1 MHHLECNRISDLYFF
16 VHAKIYLA
24 MSKGNL
30 FMGNASGKLADVV
43 LYRNAGAQVARLRV
57 RNPKNPR
64 TEQQL
69 IQRVIQSTA
78 AKAYSV
84 LQSICNHAFEGKQSR
99 TANQSEFMRLNV
111 ARDRYRVNVAPMGW
125 RSLSNFNSRDLVE
138 PLANNYIVASGSL
151 PEMQFSYDGTDFVI
165 GAGSG
170 LTAQDTYQQ
179 VCDKL
184 GLQRGDQITIMAAHV
199 DENGVMA
206 SLDTARFIL
215 EPNDGDMS
223 TVFLGAGG
231 AINKPNEK
239 NEGDFT
245 VNIAEGTMDISMA
258 KYGGVGSIIIS
269 RYADGK
275 WLRSTARMFVA
286 KNIKNAPTLGAAVDS
301 WKTAVS
307 SNKYLNQAES

>member
-1 MHHLECNRISDLYFF
+1 
-16 VHAKIYLA
+16 

-69 IQRVIQSTA
+69 IQRVILSTA
-78 AKAYSV
+78 ALAYSV
-84 LQSICNHAFEGKQSR
+84 LQAICNHAFEGKQSR
-99 TANQSEFMRLNV
+99 TANQSEFMKLNV
-111 ARDRYRVNVAPMGW
+111 ARDRYRVSVAPMGW
-125 RSLSNFNSRDLVE
+125 RSLSNFNSRDLVV

-151 PEMQFSYDGTDFVI
+151 PEMQFSSDGEGYTL

-170 LTAQDTYQQ
+170 LAQADTYQQ

-184 GLQRGDQITIMAAHV
+184 GLQRGDQITIMSVNVGDNAQMS
-199 DENGVMA
+199 DLNTIRIIM
-206 SLDTARFIL
+206 
-215 EPNDGDMS
+215 EPSDGDMS
-223 TVFLGAGG
+223 SAFLGTGG
-231 AINKPNEK
+231 AINKPNAK
-239 NEGDFT
+239 NEGNFT
-245 VNIAEGTMDISMA
+245 VAIGEGTLFIELA
-258 KYGGVGSIIIS
+258 KSGGAGTVIIS

-286 KNIKNAPTLGAAVDS
+286 TKIQNAPTLGAAVDS
-301 WKTAVS
+301 WKTAIS
-307 SNKYLNQAES
+307 SDKYLNQAEA